1 MATPA
6 FSAPAPGGTQTESAP
21 PDTGSEGVGPT
32 LFLVIRGDSPFAGT
46 QAFDLGG
53 VRELVIGRGG
63 ALALMPAGAPDAARL
78 ELPDPIVSG
87 RHARLLLSPT
97 EAWLEDLGSRNGTRH
112 SAGTSTRTKLELGAW
127 FVIGRSVFMLD
138 TSQQMLGAEPYVW
151 GGASGRLSTFMPQT
165 ARTYVTAHNLA
176 TSRVPLL
183 LVAETGTGKE
193 VLAKEIHQFSQRKGA
208 FVPVNCAALPQTL
221 VESELF
227 GYRRGAFSEAKEDR
241 LGLIRAADGG
251 TLLLDEVAELPLASQ
266 AKLLRVLQEGEVLPL
281 GATRAVPVDVR
292 VIAATQP
299 RLDQAVNAG
308 AFRADLLGRL
318 AGYTLRLTPLRK
330 RLIDLGLLVAQILQR
345 HAPDNAGHLRFT
357 SEACV
362 ALFRR
367 RWPLN
372 IRELDQCLQAAVV
385 LARSKGEIDV
395 ADLGEEAI
403 LSTPGALQGDDLKLA
418 LQESLKRHQGN
429 ISAVA
434 REMGKARMQIHRW
447 MERFDLSPE
456 QFRDGSTV
464 SPTVAKD

>member
-1 MATPA
+1 MSTPPP
-6 FSAPAPGGTQTESAP
+6 SAPAPGGTQAEAAP
-21 PDTGSEGVGPT
+21 PEAGPQAVGPT
-32 LFLVIRGDSPFAGT
+32 LFLVLRGDSPFAGT
-46 QAFDLGG
+46 QAFDLAG

-78 ELPDPIVSG
+78 ELPDPTVSG
-87 RHARLLLSPT
+87 RHARLLMSAT

-112 SAGTSTRTKLELGAW
+112 SAGTNTRAKLDPGAW

-138 TSQQMLGAEPYVW
+138 ARRHMVGIEPYVW
-151 GGASGRLSTFMPQT
+151 GGASGQLSTFVPQT

-193 VLAKEIHQFSQRKGA
+193 VLAKEIHQLSQRKGA

-241 LGLIRAADGG
+241 IGLIRAADGG

-318 AGYTLRLTPLRK
+318 AGYTLRLTPLRE

-345 HAPDNAGHLRFT
+345 YAPNNASNLRFT

-367 RWPLN
+367 KWPLN
-372 IRELDQCLQAAVV
+372 IRELDQCLQAALV
-385 LARSKGEIDV
+385 LARNKGEIDV
-395 ADLGEEAI
+395 ADLGEETV
-403 LSTPGALQGDDLKLA
+403 LSPPPAPQGEELKLV
-418 LQESLKRHQGN
+418 LHESLKRHQGN

-456 QFRDGSTV
+456 QFRDGGTDS
-464 SPTVAKD
+464 